1 MSDGLTISEISM
13 LNDMKRLQTISH
25 NLANVN
31 TNGYKQQVMKT
42 QGFQNVID
50 ITYARHI
57 GNIDTG
63 LAAVQLPD
71 IEPVVDDHSGA
82 LKFTGKPLDVAM
94 QDNVYLA
101 VESTE
106 GELYTRQGDLHID
119 ARGRL
124 VTASGLPVQGMRG
137 DIRLTSD
144 KPVINQQGQ
153 IYVDEQPVAE
163 LKLLRFPST
172 AELQSLG
179 NGLYRSSKPGQTGK
193 DENLLRQGYI
203 EASNVNMN
211 EQMIRM
217 IELSRHFESTQRLL
231 RGYDEMLGNAI
242 NEIAD
247 FEGL

>member
-1 MSDGLTISEISM
+1 
-13 LNDMKRLQTISH
+13 
-25 NLANVN
+25 VN
-31 TNGYKQQVMKT
+31 TNGYKQQIMKT
-42 QGFQNVID
+42 QGFQNIID
-50 ITYARHI
+50 IAYANRM
-57 GNIDTG
+57 GNVETG
-63 LAAVQLPD
+63 QAAVQLPH

-101 VESTE
+101 VQSTE

-124 VTASGLPVQGMRG
+124 VTASGLPVQGMTG
-137 DIRLTSD
+137 EIRLASD

-153 IYVDEQPVAE
+153 IYIDEQPVAE
-163 LKLLRFPST
+163 LKLMRFPPAT
-172 AELQSLG
+172 ELQSLG
-179 NGLYRSSKPGQTGK
+179 NGLYRTSSPGQAGTE
-193 DENLLRQGYI
+193 ENLLRQGYI

-217 IELSRHFESTQRLL
+217 IELTRHFESTQRLL

>member
-1 MSDGLTISEISM
+1 MSDGLTISEVSM
-13 LNDMKRLQTISH
+13 LNDMKRLQAISH

-31 TNGYKQQVMKT
+31 TNGYKQQIMKT

-50 ITYARHI
+50 IAYASSI
-57 GNIDTG
+57 GNVDSG
-63 LAAVQLPD
+63 KAAVQLPD
-71 IEPVVDDHSGA
+71 IEPVIDDHSGA
-82 LKFTGKPLDVAM
+82 LKFTGKPLDIAM
-94 QDNVYLA
+94 QDNVYLT

-124 VTASGLPVQGMRG
+124 VTASGLSVQGMTG
-137 DIRLTSD
+137 EIRLSSD
-144 KPVINQQGQ
+144 KPEINQQGQ
-153 IYVDEQPVAE
+153 IYVNDQPVAE
-163 LKLLRFPST
+163 LKLVRFPST

-179 NGLYRSSKPGQTGK
+179 NGLYQSSIPGQTGN
-193 DENLLRQGYI
+193 DENLVRQGYI

-217 IELSRHFESTQRLL
+217 IELTRHFESTQRLL

>member
-31 TNGYKQQVMKT
+31 TNGYKQQIMKT

-50 ITYARHI
+50 ITYANSI
-57 GNIDTG
+57 GKVDSG
-63 LAAVQLPD
+63 KAAVQLPD
-71 IEPVVDDHSGA
+71 IEPAIDDHSGA
-82 LKFTGKPLDVAM
+82 LKFTGKALDVAM

-124 VTASGLPVQGMRG
+124 VTASGLPVQGVTG
-137 DIRLTSD
+137 EIRLSSD

-153 IYVDEQPVAE
+153 IYVDDQPVAE
-163 LKLLRFPST
+163 LKLVRFPST
-172 AELQSLG
+172 TELKSLG
-179 NGLYRSSKPGQTGK
+179 NGLYQSSLPGQTGNE
-193 DENLLRQGYI
+193 ENLLRQGYI

-217 IELSRHFESTQRLL
+217 IELTRHFESTQRLL

-247 FEGL
+247 FE